1 MKRLVLL
8 RHGESTWNA
17 ENRFSGWTDVGLTD
31 KAKMVKSGDGQVKH
45 LPGLIMSALACQAFS
60 KPEISCMLSV
70 PQASPILTGDRQLR

>member
-31 KAKMVKSGDGQVKH
+31 KGVGEVIVAARVMLKEGYTVDV
-45 LPGLIMSALACQAFS
+45 AFTS
-60 KPEISCMLSV
+60 LLKRAIKTLWLVLEEN
-70 PQASPILTGDRQLR
+70 AA